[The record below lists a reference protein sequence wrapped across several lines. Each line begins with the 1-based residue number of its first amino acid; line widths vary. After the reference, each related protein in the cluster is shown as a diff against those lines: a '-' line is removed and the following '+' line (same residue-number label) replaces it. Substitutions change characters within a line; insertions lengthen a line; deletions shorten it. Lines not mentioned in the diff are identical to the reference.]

1 MKHVCM
7 FHCSSV
13 INKYYIY
20 SLFRNKMQ
28 PKKNRKTH
36 THAQTHYELYK
47 ELKPYTK
54 SRLE

>member
-1 MKHVCM
+1 MIM
-7 FHCSSV
+7 L
-13 INKYYIY
+13 NIY

-28 PKKNRKTH
+28 PKKQKKTH
-36 THAQTHYELYK
+36 TPTQTHYELYK